1 MIRLLISL
9 AVQLA
14 ASAIGLVAAAVIL
27 DDMTLSGVAFVIGVA
42 VFTLTSAIINP
53 FIMKM
58 AVKQAQALLGASALV
73 TTFVAL
79 LVTTIV
85 TDGIQIRGASTW
97 LFATLIVWL
106 VALLAAVIIPVILV
120 KRGVQAARS
129 NRGR

>member
-97 LFATLIVWL
+97 FFATLIVWL
-106 VALLAAVIIPVILV
+106 VALLAAVIIPIILV